1 MRQETFAILFLM
13 RKGRPKKN
21 GLAPIFARITTG
33 GLRQEVYT
41 QCDSNPETWNQ
52 HKERAMG
59 TNKLAIQVNER
70 LNDFRVKIIDIRTK
84 LLAEGYAANAAQIKQ
99 RYLNPTCNT
108 MMLIAGLADYAKR
121 RQGEVGVRITQR
133 TADKYERLLRYLKQY
148 LAQRGKAEDIP
159 VERMNYEFLD
169 GFNLFLQTAHRCRHN
184 GAVAVMDC
192 LRNFVLYCLRNEW
205 ITKNPFR
212 YYKLKEDEVQAKEHL
227 TAHELELLTRKEL
240 DHRLARIRDVFV
252 FCCLTGFCY
261 CDMRALTEENLVKA
275 EDGSLWIHTERQKTG
290 TPECI
295 RLMEIPLAILKKY
308 EGMDASGKLLP
319 MLTKESMNR
328 HLKKMSVM
336 CGINRPIS
344 FHQARH
350 TFGSIIC
357 LSQGIPIETVSK
369 IMGHKHIKTT
379 QRYAKVTQDKI
390 DRDVDR
396 LGEAI
401 EGKFSL
407 FGLDAAP
414 SPIHKDITRR
424 RVNPSW
430 KQRAIVKQMMEG

>member
-184 GAVAVMDC
+184 GA
-192 LRNFVLYCLRNEW
+192 
-205 ITKNPFR
+205 
-212 YYKLKEDEVQAKEHL
+212 
-227 TAHELELLTRKEL
+227 
-240 DHRLARIRDVFV
+240 
-252 FCCLTGFCY
+252 
-261 CDMRALTEENLVKA
+261 
-275 EDGSLWIHTERQKTG
+275 S
-290 TPECI
+290 
-295 RLMEIPLAILKKY
+295 
-308 EGMDASGKLLP
+308 
-319 MLTKESMNR
+319 
-328 HLKKMSVM
+328 
-336 CGINRPIS
+336 
-344 FHQARH
+344 
-350 TFGSIIC
+350 
-357 LSQGIPIETVSK
+357 
-369 IMGHKHIKTT
+369 
-379 QRYAKVTQDKI
+379 
-390 DRDVDR
+390 
-396 LGEAI
+396 
-401 EGKFSL
+401 
-407 FGLDAAP
+407 
-414 SPIHKDITRR
+414 
-424 RVNPSW
+424 PSW
-430 KQRAIVKQMMEG
+430 TVCATSSSTACATSGSRKIRSATINSKRTRCRPKSTLRRMNWNC

>member
-148 LAQRGKAEDIP
+148 LAQRGGVGVIGQTDGITA
-159 VERMNYEFLD
+159 VFLNGGPEIKIFPMEVGGVAD
-169 GFNLFLQTAHRCRHN
+169 DTAVILHNAGTAH
-184 GAVAVMDC
+184 
-192 LRNFVLYCLRNEW
+192 
-205 ITKNPFR
+205 
-212 YYKLKEDEVQAKEHL
+212 
-227 TAHELELLTRKEL
+227 AH
-240 DHRLARIRDVFV
+240 A
-252 FCCLTGFCY
+252 
-261 CDMRALTEENLVKA
+261 A
-275 EDGSLWIHTERQKTG
+275 
-290 TPECI
+290 
-295 RLMEIPLAILKKY
+295 
-308 EGMDASGKLLP
+308 
-319 MLTKESMNR
+319 
-328 HLKKMSVM
+328 
-336 CGINRPIS
+336 
-344 FHQARH
+344 
-350 TFGSIIC
+350 
-357 LSQGIPIETVSK
+357 
-369 IMGHKHIKTT
+369 
-379 QRYAKVTQDKI
+379 
-390 DRDVDR
+390 DR
-396 LGEAI
+396 LG
-401 EGKFSL
+401 
-407 FGLDAAP
+407 
-414 SPIHKDITRR
+414 
-424 RVNPSW
+424 
-430 KQRAIVKQMMEG
+430 IVSFRQSCDQPCDLAGHVLRP

>member
-227 TAHELELLTRKEL
+227 TAHELELLNRKAL

-252 FCCLTGFCY
+252 FCCLTGLAFA
-261 CDMRALTEENLVKA
+261 DADHLRREHLSQDDA
-275 EDGSLWIHTERQKTG
+275 GRWWINKPREKTSVMS
-290 TPECI
+290 
-295 RLMEIPLAILKKY
+295 RIPLLPATLEILRRY
-308 EGMDASGKLLP
+308 EHDEVCVARSRVLP
-319 MLTKESMNR
+319 TPSNQKMNAYLKE
-328 HLKKMSVM
+328 
-336 CGINRPIS
+336 
-344 FHQARH
+344 
-350 TFGSIIC
+350 T
-357 LSQGIPIETVSK
+357 TV
-369 IMGHKHIKTT
+369 
-379 QRYAKVTQDKI
+379 VW
-390 DRDVDR
+390 
-396 LGEAI
+396 
-401 EGKFSL
+401 
-407 FGLDAAP
+407 
-414 SPIHKDITRR
+414 TRER
-424 RVNPSW
+424 IRV
-430 KQRAIVKQMMEG
+430 

>member
-70 LNDFRVKIIDIRTK
+70 LNDFRVKIIDIRSK
-84 LLAEGYAANAAQIKQ
+84 LQAEGFAANAAQIKQ

-108 MMLIAGLADYAKR
+108 MMLIAGLTDYVKR
-121 RQGEVGVRITQR
+121 RQAEVGVRITQR

-148 LAQRGKAEDIP
+148 LAKRGKEEDIP

-192 LRNFVLYCLRNEW
+192 LRNFTLYCLRNEW

-212 YYKLKEDEVQAKEHL
+212 YYKLKEDVTLPADILPESVNDYLAEHYSRASIVLLQRDSRELQVGLDENCKVVFSLEEWSVEV
-227 TAHELELLTRKEL
+227 L
-240 DHRLARIRDVFV
+240 DWVEV
-252 FCCLTGFCY
+252 
-261 CDMRALTEENLVKA
+261 
-275 EDGSLWIHTERQKTG
+275 
-290 TPECI
+290 
-295 RLMEIPLAILKKY
+295 
-308 EGMDASGKLLP
+308 
-319 MLTKESMNR
+319 
-328 HLKKMSVM
+328 
-336 CGINRPIS
+336 
-344 FHQARH
+344 
-350 TFGSIIC
+350 
-357 LSQGIPIETVSK
+357 
-369 IMGHKHIKTT
+369 
-379 QRYAKVTQDKI
+379 
-390 DRDVDR
+390 DVD
-396 LGEAI
+396 I
-401 EGKFSL
+401 EL
-407 FGLDAAP
+407 
-414 SPIHKDITRR
+414 
-424 RVNPSW
+424 
-430 KQRAIVKQMMEG
+430 

>member
-70 LNDFRVKIIDIRTK
+70 LNDFRVKIIDIRSK

-108 MMLIAGLADYAKR
+108 MMLIAGLTDYVKR
-121 RQGEVGVRITQR
+121 RQAEVGVRITQR

-184 GAVAVMDC
+184 G
-192 LRNFVLYCLRNEW
+192 
-205 ITKNPFR
+205 
-212 YYKLKEDEVQAKEHL
+212 
-227 TAHELELLTRKEL
+227 
-240 DHRLARIRDVFV
+240 
-252 FCCLTGFCY
+252 
-261 CDMRALTEENLVKA
+261 
-275 EDGSLWIHTERQKTG
+275 GS
-290 TPECI
+290 P
-295 RLMEIPLAILKKY
+295 
-308 EGMDASGKLLP
+308 
-319 MLTKESMNR
+319 
-328 HLKKMSVM
+328 
-336 CGINRPIS
+336 
-344 FHQARH
+344 
-350 TFGSIIC
+350 
-357 LSQGIPIETVSK
+357 
-369 IMGHKHIKTT
+369 
-379 QRYAKVTQDKI
+379 
-390 DRDVDR
+390 
-396 LGEAI
+396 
-401 EGKFSL
+401 
-407 FGLDAAP
+407 
-414 SPIHKDITRR
+414 
-424 RVNPSW
+424 
-430 KQRAIVKQMMEG
+430 

>member
-148 LAQRGKAEDIP
+148 LAQRGKAEDTAAATTGRSPSWTVCATSSSTACATSGLRKIRSATTNSKRTRCRP
-159 VERMNYEFLD
+159 KSTLRRMNW
-169 GFNLFLQTAHRCRHN
+169 NC
-184 GAVAVMDC
+184 
-192 LRNFVLYCLRNEW
+192 
-205 ITKNPFR
+205 
-212 YYKLKEDEVQAKEHL
+212 
-227 TAHELELLTRKEL
+227 
-240 DHRLARIRDVFV
+240 
-252 FCCLTGFCY
+252 
-261 CDMRALTEENLVKA
+261 
-275 EDGSLWIHTERQKTG
+275 
-290 TPECI
+290 
-295 RLMEIPLAILKKY
+295 
-308 EGMDASGKLLP
+308 
-319 MLTKESMNR
+319 
-328 HLKKMSVM
+328 
-336 CGINRPIS
+336 
-344 FHQARH
+344 
-350 TFGSIIC
+350 
-357 LSQGIPIETVSK
+357 
-369 IMGHKHIKTT
+369 
-379 QRYAKVTQDKI
+379 
-390 DRDVDR
+390 
-396 LGEAI
+396 
-401 EGKFSL
+401 
-407 FGLDAAP
+407 
-414 SPIHKDITRR
+414 
-424 RVNPSW
+424 
-430 KQRAIVKQMMEG
+430 

>member
-184 GAVAVMDC
+184 G
-192 LRNFVLYCLRNEW
+192 R
-205 ITKNPFR
+205 
-212 YYKLKEDEVQAKEHL
+212 
-227 TAHELELLTRKEL
+227 
-240 DHRLARIRDVFV
+240 
-252 FCCLTGFCY
+252 
-261 CDMRALTEENLVKA
+261 
-275 EDGSLWIHTERQKTG
+275 S
-290 TPECI
+290 
-295 RLMEIPLAILKKY
+295 
-308 EGMDASGKLLP
+308 
-319 MLTKESMNR
+319 
-328 HLKKMSVM
+328 
-336 CGINRPIS
+336 
-344 FHQARH
+344 
-350 TFGSIIC
+350 
-357 LSQGIPIETVSK
+357 
-369 IMGHKHIKTT
+369 
-379 QRYAKVTQDKI
+379 
-390 DRDVDR
+390 
-396 LGEAI
+396 
-401 EGKFSL
+401 
-407 FGLDAAP
+407 
-414 SPIHKDITRR
+414 
-424 RVNPSW
+424 PSW
-430 KQRAIVKQMMEG
+430 TVCATSSSTACATSGSRKIRSATINSKRTRCRPKSTLRRMNWNC

>member
-1 MRQETFAILFLM
+1 
-13 RKGRPKKN
+13 
-21 GLAPIFARITTG
+21 
-33 GLRQEVYT
+33 
-41 QCDSNPETWNQ
+41 
-52 HKERAMG
+52 MG

-227 TAHELELLTRKEL
+227 TAHELELLSRKAL

-252 FCCLTGFCY
+252 FCCLTGLAFA
-261 CDMRALTEENLVKA
+261 DADHLRREHLSQDDE
-275 EDGSLWIHTERQKTG
+275 GRWWIHKPREKTSVMS
-290 TPECI
+290 
-295 RLMEIPLAILKKY
+295 RIPLLPATLEILRRY
-308 EGMDASGKLLP
+308 EHDEVCVARSRVLP
-319 MLTKESMNR
+319 TPSNQKMNAYLKEIAA
-328 HLKKMSVM
+328 V
-336 CGINRPIS
+336 CGINKVLTT
-344 FHQARH
+344 HVARH
-350 TFGSIIC
+350 TFACMAVEYGM
-357 LSQGIPIETVSK
+357 PIDVLAKILGHSNTNMTRHYAKFSETV
-369 IMGHKHIKTT
+369 IGREM
-379 QRYAKVTQDKI
+379 
-390 DRDVDR
+390 
-396 LGEAI
+396 EM
-401 EGKFSL
+401 
-407 FGLDAAP
+407 FGQKLTSAA
-414 SPIHKDITRR
+414 
-424 RVNPSW
+424 
-430 KQRAIVKQMMEG
+430 AE

>member
-159 VERMNYEFLD
+159 VERMNYEFWRLEP
-169 GFNLFLQTAHRCRHN
+169 LPAKPHRCRRPTRSPSA
-184 GAVAVMDC
+184 GLGRAASSSTA
-192 LRNFVLYCLRNEW
+192 RERW
-205 ITKNPFR
+205 ITENR
-212 YYKLKEDEVQAKEHL
+212 SATKLKETRCRPKSTL
-227 TAHELELLTRKEL
+227 RRRTGTADPQSSLSHQ
-240 DHRLARIRDVFV
+240 LARIRDVFV
-252 FCCLTGFCY
+252 FCCLTGLAFA
-261 CDMRALTEENLVKA
+261 DADHLRREHLSQDDE
-275 EDGSLWIHTERQKTG
+275 GRWWIHKPREKTSVMS
-290 TPECI
+290 
-295 RLMEIPLAILKKY
+295 RIPLLPASLEILRRY
-308 EGMDASGKLLP
+308 ERDEACLNLRRVLP
-319 MLTKESMNR
+319 TPSNQKMNAYMKEIAA
-328 HLKKMSVM
+328 V
-336 CGINRPIS
+336 CGIDKVLTT
-344 FHQARH
+344 HCARH
-350 TFGSIIC
+350 TFACMAVEYGM
-357 LSQGIPIETVSK
+357 PIDVLAKILGHSNTNMTRHYAKFSETV
-369 IMGHKHIKTT
+369 IGRAMEAFGE
-379 QRYAKVTQDKI
+379 
-390 DRDVDR
+390 R
-396 LGEAI
+396 LASQASAE
-401 EGKFSL
+401 
-407 FGLDAAP
+407 
-414 SPIHKDITRR
+414 
-424 RVNPSW
+424 
-430 KQRAIVKQMMEG
+430 

>member
-70 LNDFRVKIIDIRTK
+70 LNDFRVKIIDIRSK

-108 MMLIAGLADYAKR
+108 MMLIAGLTDYVKR
-121 RQGEVGVRITQR
+121 RQAEVGVRITQR

-227 TAHELELLTRKEL
+227 TAHELELLTRKAL
-240 DHRLARIRDVFV
+240 DRRLARIRDVFV
-252 FCCLTGFCY
+252 FCCLTGLAFA
-261 CDMRALTEENLVKA
+261 DADHLRRKHLSQDDE
-275 EDGSLWIHTERQKTG
+275 GRWWIHKPREKTSVMS
-290 TPECI
+290 
-295 RLMEIPLAILKKY
+295 RIPLLPATLEILRRY
-308 EGMDASGKLLP
+308 EHDEVCIARSRMLP
-319 MLTKESMNR
+319 TPSNQKMNAYMKEIAA
-328 HLKKMSVM
+328 V
-336 CGINRPIS
+336 CGIDKVLTT
-344 FHQARH
+344 HCARH
-350 TFGSIIC
+350 TFACMAVEYGM
-357 LSQGIPIETVSK
+357 PIDVLAKILGHSNTNMTRHYAKFSETVIGREMEASGK
-369 IMGHKHIKTT
+369 SWHRSTANLKNDYILNRVIVRLQPYLTYNPTKT
-379 QRYAKVTQDKI
+379 
-390 DRDVDR
+390 
-396 LGEAI
+396 
-401 EGKFSL
+401 
-407 FGLDAAP
+407 P
-414 SPIHKDITRR
+414 
-424 RVNPSW
+424 
-430 KQRAIVKQMMEG
+430 

>member
-1 MRQETFAILFLM
+1 MICVWDDAIPTMFLEFVNLLTLTTSEGELRKSVKEFAEKHELDKFFLYGFGSHHFYLHQ
-13 RKGRPKKN
+13 R
-21 GLAPIFARITTG
+21 
-33 GLRQEVYT
+33 YT
-41 QCDSNPETWNQ
+41 SNPETWNQ

-252 FCCLTGFCY
+252 FCCLTG
-261 CDMRALTEENLVKA
+261 
-275 EDGSLWIHTERQKTG
+275 
-290 TPECI
+290 
-295 RLMEIPLAILKKY
+295 LAFA
-308 EGMDASGKLLP
+308 DAD
-319 MLTKESMNR
+319 
-328 HLKKMSVM
+328 HL
-336 CGINRPIS
+336 RRE
-344 FHQARH
+344 H
-350 TFGSIIC
+350 
-357 LSQGIPIETVSK
+357 LSQDDEEIG
-369 IMGHKHIKTT
+369 
-379 QRYAKVTQDKI
+379 
-390 DRDVDR
+390 
-396 LGEAI
+396 
-401 EGKFSL
+401 
-407 FGLDAAP
+407 
-414 SPIHKDITRR
+414 
-424 RVNPSW
+424 
-430 KQRAIVKQMMEG
+430 RAHV

>member
-148 LAQRGKAEDIP
+148 LAQRGYGERKKIFRRGARYAIRTKAS
-159 VERMNYEFLD
+159 N
-169 GFNLFLQTAHRCRHN
+169 FNQPGKRGASKSYAAVHNTDPALGLYTVNQYSSRRPEHRQ
-184 GAVAVMDC
+184 
-192 LRNFVLYCLRNEW
+192 F
-205 ITKNPFR
+205 I
-212 YYKLKEDEVQAKEHL
+212 
-227 TAHELELLTRKEL
+227 
-240 DHRLARIRDVFV
+240 
-252 FCCLTGFCY
+252 
-261 CDMRALTEENLVKA
+261 
-275 EDGSLWIHTERQKTG
+275 
-290 TPECI
+290 
-295 RLMEIPLAILKKY
+295 
-308 EGMDASGKLLP
+308 
-319 MLTKESMNR
+319 
-328 HLKKMSVM
+328 
-336 CGINRPIS
+336 GINPKLN
-344 FHQARH
+344 H
-350 TFGSIIC
+350 TVNQLF
-357 LSQGIPIETVSK
+357 IPI
-369 IMGHKHIKTT
+369 
-379 QRYAKVTQDKI
+379 
-390 DRDVDR
+390 
-396 LGEAI
+396 
-401 EGKFSL
+401 L
-407 FGLDAAP
+407 FRGFP
-414 SPIHKDITRR
+414 FP
-424 RVNPSW
+424 NP
-430 KQRAIVKQMMEG
+430 

>member
-70 LNDFRVKIIDIRTK
+70 LNDFRVKIIDIRSK

-108 MMLIAGLADYAKR
+108 MMLIAGLTDYVKR
-121 RQGEVGVRITQR
+121 RQAEVGVRITQR

-212 YYKLKEDEVQAKEHL
+212 YYKLKEDEVQSKEHL
-227 TAHELELLTRKEL
+227 TTHELELLTRKEL
-240 DHRLARIRDVFV
+240 DRRLARIRDVFV
-252 FCCLTGFCY
+252 FCCLTGLAFT
-261 CDMRALTEENLVKA
+261 DADHPAARAPLAGRRRPLVDSQAPREDLRDEPHPAAPGHAQNPVPLRARRSMRRTITGAP
-275 EDGSLWIHTERQKTG
+275 HTEQPKD
-290 TPECI
+290 E
-295 RLMEIPLAILKKY
+295 RLHERN
-308 EGMDASGKLLP
+308 
-319 MLTKESMNR
+319 NR
-328 HLKKMSVM
+328 
-336 CGINRPIS
+336 
-344 FHQARH
+344 
-350 TFGSIIC
+350 
-357 LSQGIPIETVSK
+357 
-369 IMGHKHIKTT
+369 
-379 QRYAKVTQDKI
+379 
-390 DRDVDR
+390 
-396 LGEAI
+396 
-401 EGKFSL
+401 
-407 FGLDAAP
+407 
-414 SPIHKDITRR
+414 
-424 RVNPSW
+424 
-430 KQRAIVKQMMEG
+430 